1 MRKFL
6 TTSASAT
13 FFGNS
18 LYTARI
24 MKDHL
29 EYIVRNQ
36 PGMYGVVLVL
46 PAAKDEVRVICN
58 WGDYFEK
65 RLQQH
70 ANPSA
75 VLDRI
80 ASKCPKMV
88 HMMTGDDPIA
98 QVSLQFNNGEWLHG
112 IGMEVKLPTP
122 YRNAFDLLGCKE
134 IETAVCKVYNYN
146 IGIYAEI
153 QKHCPIPGWVKGLE
167 GVWQ

>member
-80 ASKCPKMV
+80 DCS
-88 HMMTGDDPIA
+88 
-98 QVSLQFNNGEWLHG
+98 
-112 IGMEVKLPTP
+112 
-122 YRNAFDLLGCKE
+122 
-134 IETAVCKVYNYN
+134 
-146 IGIYAEI
+146 
-153 QKHCPIPGWVKGLE
+153 
-167 GVWQ
+167 

>member
-80 ASKCPKMV
+80 ASKCPSAPELLRDGGV
-88 HMMTGDDPIA
+88 PAQHFVEYFYDDSGTPDRGD
-98 QVSLQFNNGEWLHG
+98 
-112 IGMEVKLPTP
+112 
-122 YRNAFDLLGCKE
+122 
-134 IETAVCKVYNYN
+134 
-146 IGIYAEI
+146 
-153 QKHCPIPGWVKGLE
+153 
-167 GVWQ
+167 

>member
-46 PAAKDEVRVICN
+46 PAAKDELPREVGELRRFIS
-58 WGDYFEK
+58 
-65 RLQQH
+65 RLIEYH
-70 ANPSA
+70 
-75 VLDRI
+75 RI
-80 ASKCPKMV
+80 ELNKKVNFSLRFKFFGLPLCP
-88 HMMTGDDPIA
+88 H
-98 QVSLQFNNGEWLHG
+98 
-112 IGMEVKLPTP
+112 
-122 YRNAFDLLGCKE
+122 
-134 IETAVCKVYNYN
+134 
-146 IGIYAEI
+146 
-153 QKHCPIPGWVKGLE
+153 
-167 GVWQ
+167 